1 MSETKTAPVLT
12 AKDFATDQEVR
23 WCPGCGDYSILAQ
36 VQKVM
41 PTLGIPRENI
51 VFISGIGCSSR
62 FPYYMNTFGMHS
74 IHGRAT
80 AVASGLKATRPELSV
95 WIITGDGDSLS
106 IGGNHTIHLLRRNFD
121 VNILLFNNQI
131 YGLTKGQY
139 SPTSEVGKRT
149 KSTPVGSVDYPV
161 NPLLFALGS
170 EATFIA
176 RTTDTDQKH
185 MVETFKAAQ
194 AHKGTSFV
202 EVFQNCVI
210 FNNKTFDSVTGRDVR
225 NDQVMF
231 LEEGKPL
238 VYGEGD
244 SKGIKLNG
252 LNMETVELS
261 EGSSTDD
268 LLVHN
273 PKDPNPAYATL
284 LAQMTYPTFPTPLG
298 VLRQLEGR
306 ETYEES
312 VVGQIEHAQAKG
324 EGSLQELL
332 TGNNSWVVEG

>member
-1 MSETKTAPVLT
+1 LDINV
-12 AKDFATDQEVR
+12 
-23 WCPGCGDYSILAQ
+23 
-36 VQKVM
+36 
-41 PTLGIPRENI
+41 
-51 VFISGIGCSSR
+51 
-62 FPYYMNTFGMHS
+62 
-74 IHGRAT
+74 
-80 AVASGLKATRPELSV
+80 
-95 WIITGDGDSLS
+95 
-106 IGGNHTIHLLRRNFD
+106 
-121 VNILLFNNQI
+121 LLFNNRI

-149 KSTPVGSVDYPV
+149 KSTPAGSVDYPV

-268 LLVHN
+268 LMVHN